1 MNFMQFIIAA
11 IIIIIAIANQAEKS
25 KKNNKN
31 LGQPGAKNIVP
42 QPNNAYKANKESYK
56 RDNSGRAFMESST
69 YQTSNMVNEQ
79 IVNREAVIDALT
91 EFNEALDKKK
101 AKKTT
106 KTPTAPI

>member
-42 QPNNAYKANKESYK
+42 QPNNAYKANKE
-56 RDNSGRAFMESST
+56 
-69 YQTSNMVNEQ
+69 
-79 IVNREAVIDALT
+79 VIW
-91 EFNEALDKKK
+91 
-101 AKKTT
+101 
-106 KTPTAPI
+106 